1 MCTLTESSIQYTL
14 ASLSECDD
22 SNLNLHTLMQA
33 LTRTM
38 YLAFPELLKFL
49 LCSGILFIAF
59 AMTGWIVLGPFHGKF
74 EDLNSAIETLF
85 GLLNGDDI
93 YNTFIQVRPQDDL
106 TAYVFSRIF
115 LYVFLALFIY
125 AVLNLFTSLIITA
138 YEASQV
144 LKEAILE

>member
-1 MCTLTESSIQYTL
+1 
-14 ASLSECDD
+14 
-22 SNLNLHTLMQA
+22 
-33 LTRTM
+33 M

-59 AMTGWIVLGPFHGKF
+59 AMTGWIVLGPFHDKF

-93 YNTFIQVRPQDDL
+93 YNTFIQIRSQDDH
-106 TAYVFSRIF
+106 TAYVYSRIF

-144 LKEAILE
+144 LKEAIATRI

>member
-1 MCTLTESSIQYTL
+1 
-14 ASLSECDD
+14 
-22 SNLNLHTLMQA
+22 MQA

-59 AMTGWIVLGPFHGKF
+59 ALTGWIVLGPFLRKF
-74 EDLNSAIETLF
+74 ETMNSAIEALF

-93 YNTFIQVRPQDDL
+93 YATFTQIRPQDDS
-106 TAYVFSRIF
+106 TAYIYSRIF
-115 LYVFLALFIY
+115 LYIFLALFIY

-144 LKEAILE
+144 MLPIVVKLSIVRSITATVTLLPSFI

>member
-1 MCTLTESSIQYTL
+1 MITRSCFPKHLMEKGGK
-14 ASLSECDD
+14 ASKVYSHLIPC
-22 SNLNLHTLMQA
+22 MQA

-74 EDLNSAIETLF
+74 DNMNSAIETLF

-93 YNTFIQVRPQDDL
+93 YNTFIQIRSQDDL

-144 LKEAILE
+144 

>member
-1 MCTLTESSIQYTL
+1 
-14 ASLSECDD
+14 
-22 SNLNLHTLMQA
+22 
-33 LTRTM
+33 M

-59 AMTGWIVLGPFHGKF
+59 AMTSWIVLGPFHGKF
-74 EDLNSAIETLF
+74 EDMNSAIETLF

-93 YNTFIQVRPQDDL
+93 YNTFIQIRYQEDR
-106 TAYVFSRIF
+106 TAYVYSRIF

-144 LKEAILE
+144 LDFEKNNILLLSLF